1 MRYICTYVRKRH
13 PALVKWMYSEGVPGP
28 PLGPKVKKRYRTH
41 FPNASR
47 DGREYY
53 IRVTPVCVGG
63 GRETENECIIMIVK

>member
-1 MRYICTYVRKRH
+1 MTALCRCDGVRLKSEVNRRKR
-13 PALVKWMYSEGVPGP
+13 
-28 PLGPKVKKRYRTH
+28 KRYRTH

>member
-1 MRYICTYVRKRH
+1 MTALCRCDGVRLKREVNRRKR
-13 PALVKWMYSEGVPGP
+13 
-28 PLGPKVKKRYRTH
+28 KRYRTH